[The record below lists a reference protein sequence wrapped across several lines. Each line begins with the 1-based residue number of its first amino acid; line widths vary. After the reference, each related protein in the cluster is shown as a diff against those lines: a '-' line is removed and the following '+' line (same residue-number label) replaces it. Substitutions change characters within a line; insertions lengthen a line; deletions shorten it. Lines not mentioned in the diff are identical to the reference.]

1 MIKAIWAGNTPYS
14 KFLITVGIILL
25 SAIFFTLLSTIIA
38 TSFYG
43 VSMTQLQEMM
53 SDPSQPITL
62 SILKLVQTFSAIG
75 TFIIPPFILA
85 LFFSERPFE
94 YLSLVRSPQ
103 KVSLLLATFI
113 MIVSTPL
120 VNFLGEINTHMH
132 LPEFLKGIEDWMHDS
147 ENKAAE
153 LTKVFLDMKTP
164 GDLVFNLFMI
174 ALLPA
179 IGEELVFR
187 GVVQKIFHQWSRN
200 AHVAVWTTAILFSA
214 MHMQFYGF
222 LPRMLLGAM
231 LGYMLVWSGSLWLP
245 MLAHFIN
252 NAAAVVFTY
261 LFQHGLTSIN
271 PDDVGTGSDF
281 VGVGASLALTV
292 LLFVILYRR
301 ERTIS
306 QLVDIPNTI
315 VSEK

>member
-1 MIKAIWAGNTPYS
+1 MTKAIWADNTPYS
-14 KFLITVGIILL
+14 KFLITVGIILV
-25 SAIFFTLLSTIIA
+25 SAVFFTLLSTILAIA
-38 TSFYG
+38 FYG
-43 VSMTQLQEMM
+43 VSMIQLQEMM
-53 SDPSQPITL
+53 SDPSQPVTL
-62 SILKLVQTFSAIG
+62 TILKLVQTFSAIG

-85 LFFSERPFE
+85 WLFSVRPLE
-94 YLSLVRSPQ
+94 YLSLDRSTQ
-103 KVSLLLATFI
+103 KNSLFLVAII
-113 MIVSTPL
+113 MVVATPL
-120 VNFLGEINTHMH
+120 VNFLGETNAQMH
-132 LPEFLKGIEDWMHDS
+132 FPEFLKGVEEWMRDS
-147 ENKAAE
+147 EKKAAE
-153 LTKVFLDMKTP
+153 LTKIFLDMKTP
-164 GDLVFNLFMI
+164 GDLFFNLFMI

-252 NAAAVVFTY
+252 NGAAVVLTY
-261 LFQHGLTSIN
+261 LFQHNLSTIN
-271 PDDVGTGSDF
+271 PDEVGTGSDF
-281 VGVGASLALTV
+281 TGAGVSLALTV

-301 ERTIS
+301 ERTNRES
-306 QLVDIPNTI
+306 VEMAKTI
-315 VSEK
+315 AGEN

>member
-1 MIKAIWAGNTPYS
+1 MKAIWAGNTPYS
-14 KFLITVGIILL
+14 KFLITVGIILV
-25 SAIFFTLLSTIIA
+25 SAVFFTLLSTILA
-38 TSFYG
+38 TVFYG
-43 VSMTQLQEMM
+43 VSMIELQQMM
-53 SDPSQPITL
+53 QDPSQPATL

-85 LFFSERPFE
+85 RLFSERPLE
-94 YLSLVRSPQ
+94 YLSLDHKTQ
-103 KVSLLLATFI
+103 KTSLLIATII
-113 MIVSTPL
+113 MVASTPL
-120 VNFLGEINTHMH
+120 VNFLGELNTNMH
-132 LPEFLKGIEDWMHDS
+132 LPEFLKGVEDWMRDS

-164 GDLVFNLFMI
+164 GDLIFNLFMI

-179 IGEELVFR
+179 LGEELVFR

-200 AHVAVWTTAILFSA
+200 AHVAVWTTAVLFSA

-245 MLAHFIN
+245 ILAHFIN

-261 LFQHGLTSIN
+261 LFQHDLTSIN
-271 PDDVGTGSDF
+271 PDEVGTESDF
-281 VGVGASLALTV
+281 IGLGVSLVITV
-292 LLFVILYRR
+292 LLFLMLYRR
-301 ERTIS
+301 ELANRQSAEMLRTS
-306 QLVDIPNTI
+306 AGEN
-315 VSEK
+315 